1 MPPNIS
7 RIMERSGYPKTDC
20 EKMLDSK
27 LVLGTA
33 QLGMA
38 YGIGNTSG
46 KPNREHSHRI
56 LSTAYGMGIRI
67 LDTAQS
73 YGCSE
78 KIIGEYSRKNPNQ
91 CFHVITKLHPDTN
104 PEDKMSVFDAV
115 AQSRSVIG
123 ESLFGVL
130 IHDPEWIDLWG
141 KGLGESLGACIS
153 KKIIDAFGVSVYSI
167 SEMEKALAI
176 ADITLIQFPANV
188 LDKRFVESGIVST
201 AIDSGKTVFVRSA
214 FLQGLLLMPMRK
226 AVEKV
231 SQAAP
236 YLSQWH
242 RICSQFH
249 IEPGPAALRY
259 VADVV
264 PEAHLIVG
272 CERSEQLKQD
282 CKWLASELPE
292 GFIDEINKF
301 PEPPL
306 GVINPSK
313 WPKE

>member
-167 SEMEKALAI
+167 SEMEKG
-176 ADITLIQFPANV
+176 
-188 LDKRFVESGIVST
+188 KRT
-201 AIDSGKTVFVRSA
+201 T
-214 FLQGLLLMPMRK
+214 
-226 AVEKV
+226 
-231 SQAAP
+231 
-236 YLSQWH
+236 
-242 RICSQFH
+242 
-249 IEPGPAALRY
+249 
-259 VADVV
+259 
-264 PEAHLIVG
+264 
-272 CERSEQLKQD
+272 
-282 CKWLASELPE
+282 
-292 GFIDEINKF
+292 N
-301 PEPPL
+301 
-306 GVINPSK
+306 N
-313 WPKE
+313 